1 MTGKRQLVPY
11 TDQLMAE
18 IDAIEADYL
27 AVLDESAIVNIHPN
41 RGGANQGIAF
51 FGYAHWGWAP
61 SNEAQQASRMALLGR
76 IRSFRPRF
84 LLLFPHPTPVVEKR
98 HEEALNRLERWLTR
112 DGSDTSV
119 PSSVPQ
125 AADAAREAVA
135 TLKRVA
141 DLLPEELFATHL
153 VVDTNVLL
161 DDPDL
166 GRFTTQAGRRYL
178 AHLLPVVLRELDE
191 HKRAGRNQDL
201 RDAAR
206 RADRRLKGLRDNGD
220 VAIGVK
226 VAGEVWAVLE
236 HLEPHADGLPS
247 WLDLSVPDDRLVAST
262 LLLVSR
268 HPRAT
273 TVVVTDDLNLQTKLA
288 AARLPYIDPDE

>member
-1 MTGKRQLVPY
+1 
-11 TDQLMAE
+11 MAE
-18 IDAIEADYL
+18 RPLVSYADRLLSELDAIGTEYA
-27 AVLDESAIVNIHPN
+27 AVLQDSAIVDVDPN
-41 RGGANQGIAF
+41 RSGGQGMVFIGF
-51 FGYAHWGWAP
+51 AHWGWAP
-61 SNEAQQASRMALLGR
+61 SSEELQARRMDLLAR

-84 LLLFPHPTPVVEKR
+84 LLLFPHPTPEIEKR
-98 HEEALNRLERWLTR
+98 HTKALDLLERWLSRGQGDKT
-112 DGSDTSV
+112 V
-119 PSSVPQ
+119 PSSVPK
-125 AADAAREAVA
+125 AVA
-135 TLKRVA
+135 RIKEALATLRQAK
-141 DLLPEELFATHL
+141 DLLPHESFATHI

-166 GRFTTQAGRRYL
+166 ARFTEQAGQRYL

-220 VAIGVK
+220 IALGVK
-226 VAGEVWAVLE
+226 VAGEVWAVFE
-236 HLEPHADGLPS
+236 HLEPHADGLPT
-247 WLDLSVPDDRLVAST
+247 WLDLTVPDDRLVAST

-273 TVVVTDDLNLQTKLA
+273 ILVATGDLNLQTKLA
-288 AARLPYIDPDE
+288 AARLPFIDPDE